1 MNLKMTKHLRFLS
14 LIFLSLLFLTSVSIA
29 SDFQNIQKHYSIQT
43 NKLLILL
50 VDADAGIIEVS
61 RSKQK
66 DQIEIVAEVNEKQDD
81 LNMGFDNRRNEFSIS
96 LDRKKWL
103 KSFNDEEISALK
115 IRLPLDAEI
124 EINSKIKAGK
134 INFDMESL
142 KIRNFELRNF
152 AGEVEVDFPA
162 PNPIEMESLDINIKV
177 GETTLRRLG
186 NARFRDA
193 DINSGIGELHIDL
206 SGENLKSSEVN
217 IDLDIGATTVYLPEN
232 TGVRLKSSTFGFL
245 SDTNLDSEFRKSG
258 KYYFSNNYDS
268 AAKTLYV
275 SISTGIGELKVKY
288 R

>member
-1 MNLKMTKHLRFLS
+1 MYSMNKKHVMFFSFLILPMIFFIANAHSSDLKKIEQNFS
-14 LIFLSLLFLTSVSIA
+14 IKSNEPLIFFL
-29 SDFQNIQKHYSIQT
+29 
-43 NKLLILL
+43 
-50 VDADAGIIEVS
+50 DADAGVIEVMS
-61 RSKQK
+61 HKSE
-66 DQIEIVAEVNEKQDD
+66 DQISVVATVNEKVDA

-103 KSFNDEEISALK
+103 KSLNNEKAS
-115 IRLPLDAEI
+115 RLTIKLPVNVQLEMT
-124 EINSKIKAGK
+124 STIKAGEIDYDMAWLTIK
-134 INFDMESL
+134 NFG
-142 KIRNFELRNF
+142 LRNF
-152 AGEVEVDFPA
+152 AGDVRLDFPE
-162 PNPIEMESLDINIKV
+162 PNAMEMETLDINIKV

-193 DINSGIGELHIDL
+193 DINGGIGELHIDL
-206 SGENLKSSEVN
+206 SGENLKTSEVN
-217 IDLDIGATTVYLPEN
+217 IDLDIGATTVYLPKN

-268 AAKTLYV
+268 AAKTLFV